1 MASSSDVTALLIE
14 MREGAPDADERLF
27 AHVYDALKEI
37 AHRQLQKVRAG
48 QTLNTTAVVH
58 EAYLKLVD
66 QTKAE
71 WKDRVHFFSVA
82 ALAMRQILLN
92 YARKKGAQKRGGGW
106 QRIDFDEANLAPEGR
121 AELLLDLDEALQQL
135 AAVDERLSRVVELR
149 FFGGMTEVEIAHV
162 LGVTER
168 TIGRDWRK
176 AKAFLTHALVSDAQP
191 DEQS

>member
-1 MASSSDVTALLIE
+1 MASSSDITALLIE

-37 AHRQLQKVRAG
+37 AHRQLRKVRAG

-66 QTKAE
+66 QTQAE

-92 YARKKGAQKRGGGW
+92 YARKKAALKRGGGW

-121 AELLLDLDEALQQL
+121 AEMLLALDDALQQL
-135 AAVDERLSRVVELR
+135 ATLDERLSRVVELR
-149 FFGGMTEVEIAHV
+149 FFGGMTEKEIGHV
-162 LGVTER
+162 LGVSER
-168 TIGRDWRK
+168 TVGRDWLK
-176 AKAFLTHALVSDAQP
+176 AKLILTQTLTSDAQP
-191 DEQS
+191 DQQS